1 MTGRTPIEIEYPEG
15 DDKSV
20 AMHDGSVIR
29 FHKLASD
36 HDWRDKSAALAVLE
50 RHRVEGEI
58 VTGLI
63 YLNDE
68 AIDLHQRLR
77 TTPKP
82 LNALTEP
89 DLCPGSKALEAI
101 NASLR

>member
-1 MTGRTPIEIEYPEG
+1 MCASIIWRERARFHDRPRADRIEYPEG
-15 DDKSV
+15 EGRSV

-36 HDWRDKSAALAVLE
+36 HDWRDRTAAMAALE
-50 RHRVEGEI
+50 KHRADGAI

-68 AIDLHQRLR
+68 AGDLHARLNTVKGR
-77 TTPKP
+77 
-82 LNALTEP
+82 
-89 DLCPGSKALEAI
+89 
-101 NASLR
+101 

>member
-1 MTGRTPIEIEYPEG
+1 MAEAESASEV
-15 DDKSV
+15 V
-20 AMHDGSVIR
+20 AMHDGSRIR

-50 RHRVEGEI
+50 KHRALGEI

-63 YLNDE
+63 YLNE
-68 AIDLHQRLR
+68 EPIDLHVRLK
-77 TTPKP
+77 TTVRP
-82 LNALTEP
+82 LNALAES
-89 DLCPGSKALEAI
+89 DLCPGSKALAAI